1 MDQHLDGLTGV
12 VSIADDI
19 VVFGENEEDH
29 DRNLINLMKQAERK
43 GLVLNSKKCHIKQSC
58 VTFFG
63 NRYTPDGIKPD
74 PDKVRD
80 IRNMPSPQSKE
91 DVQRFLGLLPY
102 LCPFI
107 PQLADKTHVLRSLVK
122 EDVPW
127 TLDTDQQTG
136 FETLKKVIYEYA
148 CLKHYD
154 RRAAV
159 ELEVDASQKGLGA
172 ALVQNGKP
180 VAFGSRTLT
189 ECQSR
194 YSNIEREMLAV
205 VYGIQRYHTYLYARP
220 FIIFSDQKP
229 LETICAKPIHAS
241 PPRLQRML
249 LQIQGYNFKVK
260 YRPGDTRVLAD
271 TLSRLPNPKNNAEI
285 ELDLR
290 VDGIDHK
297 GKGSFYIAQYPV
309 RWTAQSALHFLPPL
323 TDLFIPTPTRL
334 LREAF

>member
-1 MDQHLDGLTGV
+1 MSQYIFQSRHLDGLTGV

-43 GLVLNSKKCHIKQSC
+43 GLVFHSKKCHIKQSC
-58 VTFFG
+58 VSFFD
-63 NRYTPDGIKPD
+63 NRYTPGGIKPD
-74 PDKVRD
+74 PDKGRD

-91 DVQRFLGLLPY
+91 DVQRFLGLLTY
-102 LCPFI
+102 LSPFI

-127 TLDTDQQTG
+127 TWDTDHQTR
-136 FETLKKVIYEYA
+136 FETLKKVIYEDA
-148 CLKHYD
+148 CLKYYD

-180 VAFGSRTLT
+180 VAFGSKTLT

-194 YSNIEREMLAV
+194 YSNIERDMLAV

-220 FIIFSDQKP
+220 FIIFS
-229 LETICAKPIHAS
+229 ETKTSRNHLCQADTCCTTASAKDVTPN
-241 PPRLQRML
+241 PRLQ
-249 LQIQGYNFKVK
+249 LQGQ
-260 YRPGDTRVLAD
+260 
-271 TLSRLPNPKNNAEI
+271 
-285 ELDLR
+285 
-290 VDGIDHK
+290 
-297 GKGSFYIAQYPV
+297 
-309 RWTAQSALHFLPPL
+309 
-323 TDLFIPTPTRL
+323 IPTW
-334 LREAF
+334 